1 MLALRR
7 AAAAAVL
14 VGAAALTTAVA
25 RPALAQDRPTVAVL
39 DFTNSAIGSAHAEL
53 APLESGISDLL
64 AGELAAGGR
73 VRLVERKAVR
83 RLLDEQALV
92 AGRQVDVATAVRV
105 GKLLGAQHVI
115 LGGFVTDRSG
125 RMQVHAR
132 AVNMET
138 GVIEHV
144 ERVSDRTE
152 NFMPLVARLA
162 ERLNAGL
169 DLPSAPV
176 RADAVRAAAAAE
188 PARAH
193 TAPAKGA
200 PFQAVLLYSRAVN
213 AEDAGDRA
221 TAIELYAQALT
232 RFPAYAPARRAL
244 DRIEA
249 AGDTR

>member
-1 MLALRR
+1 MLTLRR
-7 AAAAAVL
+7 AAAAL
-14 VGAAALTTAVA
+14 LAAGLSAATVT
-25 RPALAQDRPTVAVL
+25 AQDRPTVAVL
-39 DFTNSAIGSAHAEL
+39 DFTNSAIGPAHAEL

-64 AGELAAGGR
+64 AGELAAGGQ

-92 AGRQVDVATAVRV
+92 AGQQVDVATAIRV

-125 RMQVHAR
+125 QMQLHAR

-144 ERVSDRTE
+144 ERLSDRTE

-162 ERLNAGL
+162 KQLNAGMKL
-169 DLPSAPV
+169 APAAV
-176 RADAVRAAAAAE
+176 RADAA
-188 PARAH
+188 PAPAPIRETAS
-193 TAPAKGA
+193 APAKGA

-213 AEDAGDRA
+213 AEDAGDRD
-221 TAIELYAQALT
+221 TAVELYAQTLS
-232 RFPAYAPARRAL
+232 RFPEYAPARRAL

>member
-14 VGAAALTTAVA
+14 IGAAALTTAA
-25 RPALAQDRPTVAVL
+25 RPAVAQDRPTVAVL

-53 APLESGISDLL
+53 APLASGISDLL

-105 GKLLGAQHVI
+105 GRLLGAQHVI
-115 LGGFVTDRSG
+115 LGGFVTDRAG

-162 ERLNAGL
+162 EQLNAGL
-169 DLPSAPV
+169 DLPPAPV
-176 RADAVRAAAAAE
+176 RADAAE
-188 PARAH
+188 AVAGGETARTR

-221 TAIELYAQALT
+221 TAIALYAQALT

-249 AGDTR
+249 AGGDSR

>member
-1 MLALRR
+1 MLVLRR
-7 AAAAAVL
+7 AV
-14 VGAAALTTAVA
+14 AALFAA
-25 RPALAQDRPTVAVL
+25 GLAIAPAGAQDRPTIAVL

-64 AGELAAGGR
+64 AGELAASGR
-73 VRLVERKAVR
+73 VRLVERREVR
-83 RLLDEQALV
+83 RLLEEQALV
-92 AGRQVDVATAVRV
+92 SGQQVDVATAIRV

-125 RMQVHAR
+125 QMQLHAR

-162 ERLNAGL
+162 TQLNAGL
-169 DLPSAPV
+169 KLAPAPV
-176 RADAVRAAAAAE
+176 RADAAPAAPVRETVA
-188 PARAH
+188 
-193 TAPAKGA
+193 APAKGA

-213 AEDAGDRA
+213 AEDAGDRD
-221 TAIELYAQALT
+221 TAVELYSQTLS
-232 RFPAYAPARRAL
+232 RFPEYAPARRAL

-249 AGDTR
+249 ASDTR

>member
-1 MLALRR
+1 MTMLRR
-7 AAAAAVL
+7 AAAAVL
-14 VGAAALTTAVA
+14 AAGLAAAPVA
-25 RPALAQDRPTVAVL
+25 AQDRPTVAVL

-53 APLESGISDLL
+53 APLEGGISDLL
-64 AGELAAGGR
+64 AGELAASGR

-83 RLLDEQALV
+83 QLLEEQALV
-92 AGRQVDVATAVRV
+92 SGQQVDVATAIRV

-125 RMQVHAR
+125 QMQLHAR

-162 ERLNAGL
+162 QQLNAGMKL
-169 DLPSAPV
+169 APAPV
-176 RADAVRAAAAAE
+176 RADASPDAAATRETA
-188 PARAH
+188 

-213 AEDAGDRA
+213 AEDSGDR
-221 TAIELYAQALT
+221 TAAVELYSQTLT
-232 RFPAYAPARRAL
+232 RFPEYAPARRAL
-244 DRIEA
+244 DRIGA
-249 AGDTR
+249 AASGDTR

>member
-1 MLALRR
+1 MSMLRR
-7 AAAAAVL
+7 AAAAVL
-14 VGAAALTTAVA
+14 AAGLAAA
-25 RPALAQDRPTVAVL
+25 PAGAQQPTIAVL

-53 APLESGISDLL
+53 APLASGISDLL
-64 AGELAAGGR
+64 AGELAAGGQ

-83 RLLDEQALV
+83 QLLDEQALV
-92 AGRQVDVATAVRV
+92 AGQQVDVATAIRV

-125 RMQVHAR
+125 QMQLHAR

-144 ERVSDRTE
+144 ERVQDRTE
-152 NFMPLVARLA
+152 NFMPLVAKLA
-162 ERLNAGL
+162 KQLNGGL
-169 DLPSAPV
+169 KLPPAPV
-176 RADAVRAAAAAE
+176 RADAAPA
-188 PARAH
+188 PARE
-193 TAPAKGA
+193 TVSAPAKAA

-221 TAIELYAQALT
+221 AAVELYSQTLT
-232 RFPAYAPARRAL
+232 RFPEYAPARRAL
-244 DRIEA
+244 SRIET